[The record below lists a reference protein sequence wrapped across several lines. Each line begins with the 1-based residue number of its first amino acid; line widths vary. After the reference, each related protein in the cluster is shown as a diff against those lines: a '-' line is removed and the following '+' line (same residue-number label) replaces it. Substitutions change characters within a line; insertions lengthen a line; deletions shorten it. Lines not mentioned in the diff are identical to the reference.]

1 MKNAY
6 IICLLTTCLLNL
18 SGWLM
23 AQEESDASL
32 RFLDEQSM
40 QGASQKTSDVDEY
53 LAPFAA
59 SSQQTETVE
68 RSEGSPHQADSPHSA
83 INLKIPIDIYYE
95 RGFWMKGGGNKL
107 RIGGDIQVDARS
119 YLQHSNQ
126 PSNFRIRR
134 ARVVLEGTIQDYFGF
149 SFVPYFFTHADTT
162 FQYAYIETL
171 KPSYARLRFGLFK
184 EPISQQALRSDLLIE
199 FNERSLGV
207 INFIQG
213 EDIGVMLFGSLWD
226 EQLEYG
232 IGIFNG
238 KGRELENNSKKEYV
252 GRLVFAPFL
261 KTQGPFK
268 VFYLGMSGSTSHQ
281 FEDLSERSFRTGADT
296 IFWEWEEGVRWDDV
310 RNRFGADFEW
320 LYGSFS
326 LRGEYLSVD
335 WGTVSRGP
343 SQQAHFKANSAY
355 IEACYILTG
364 EKKERFKPVTPFS
377 NFPNGLGA
385 WELAGRYEYLNL
397 DDSSLKRGLARGT
410 SRVHGFVVGI
420 NLYPNSFMAFKVDW
434 ERYFFK
440 NRVHLGKHKID
451 GESVILTRLQAIF

>member
-6 IICLLTTCLLNL
+6 TLCLLTTCLLSLN
-18 SGWLM
+18 GWLV
-23 AQEESDASL
+23 AQDELDPPSL
-32 RFLDEQSM
+32 EQ
-40 QGASQKTSDVDEY
+40 QVQDTSQKTSSVDEY

-59 SSQQTETVE
+59 ISQETETAE
-68 RSEGSPHQADSPHSA
+68 RSESVSSQADPSTHA
-83 INLKIPIDIYYE
+83 LKIPIDIYYE
-95 RGFWMKGGGNKL
+95 RGFWMKGGGNTL
-107 RIGGDIQVDARS
+107 RIGGDIQVDTRS

-134 ARVVLEGTIQDYFGF
+134 ARIILEGTIQDYFGF
-149 SFVPYFFTHADTT
+149 LFVPYFFTHAETT

-184 EPISQQALRSDLLIE
+184 EPITQQALRSDLLIE

-213 EDIGVMLFGSLWD
+213 EDIGVMLFGALWD

-232 IGIFNG
+232 IGVFNG

-252 GRLVFAPFL
+252 GRLVLAPFL
-261 KTQGPFK
+261 NTQSPFK
-268 VFYLGMSGSTSHQ
+268 AFYLGISGSTSHQ
-281 FEDLSERSFRTGADT
+281 FQDLSGHTFRTGTDT
-296 IFWEWEEGVRWDDV
+296 IFWEWEEGVRWDDI
-310 RNRFGADFEW
+310 RNRWGADFEW

-335 WGTVSRGP
+335 WGRVTRGP
-343 SQQAHFKANSAY
+343 SQEAHFKANSAY

-364 EKKERFKPVTPFS
+364 EKKERFKSVIPFS
-377 NFPNGLGA
+377 NFPNGSGA

-397 DDSSLKRGLARGT
+397 DDSSLKRGLAKGT
-410 SRVHGFVVGI
+410 RRVHGFVVGV
-420 NLYPNSFMAFKVDW
+420 NLYPNAFMAFKVDW
-434 ERYFFK
+434 ERYFFD

-451 GESVILTRLQAIF
+451 GESVIITRLQAIF